1 MAVSQRS
8 LSELQEGY
16 AAALEDFLERGDEIS
31 LQRGYELGRRALGE
45 GWGILEMVELHHRA
59 LAAVLG
65 RRRAT
70 KAEVESV
77 EKAGDFFVEA
87 MSAFEMTNRAFGEA
101 NAALRRLNETLE
113 AEVKRVAYALH
124 DGAGQLLAAV
134 HLKLDDV
141 SREMSPAVRERIQ
154 QVRQVLD
161 RMEGQLRALAHELR
175 PPILDDRGL
184 VPALE
189 NLAEGVS
196 RRAEIRV
203 TVDAFQGPRLPVRV
217 ETALYRVVQE
227 ALNNAAKH
235 AHAQS
240 VQIRLWKATGSVCCS
255 VRDDGAGF
263 DSATLSAGA
272 EKRGLGL
279 TGIRERMEAL
289 GGSVEIHSAPG
300 QGTDYQITV
309 PIEG

>member
-1 MAVSQRS
+1 MVLNQRS
-8 LSELQEGY
+8 LCELEERY
-16 AAALEDFLERGDEIS
+16 AAALQDYLQRGDEAC
-31 LQRGYELGRRALGE
+31 LLRAYELGRQALGE
-45 GWGILEMVELHHRA
+45 GLGILEMVVLHHRA
-59 LAAVLG
+59 LATVLG
-65 RRRAT
+65 RRRGT
-70 KAEVESV
+70 EAEVESV
-77 EKAGDFFVEA
+77 KKAGDFFAEA

-113 AEVKRVAYALH
+113 AEVKRVAYSLH

-134 HLKLDDV
+134 HMKLDDV
-141 SREMSPAVRERIQ
+141 SRGMSPAVRERVQ
-154 QVRQVLD
+154 QVRQMLD

-196 RRAEIRV
+196 RRAEVRV

-235 AHAQS
+235 AHAKS

-263 DSATLSAGA
+263 DAATVSAAA

-279 TGIRERMEAL
+279 TGIRERLHAL
-289 GGSVEIHSAPG
+289 GGSFEIHSAPG

>member
-1 MAVSQRS
+1 MVVSQRS
-8 LSELQEGY
+8 LCELEQRY
-16 AAALEDFLERGDEIS
+16 AAALEDYLERGGEAG
-31 LQRGYELGRRALGE
+31 LQRGYELGRQALGE
-45 GWGILEMVELHHRA
+45 GRGILEMVELHHRA

-65 RRRAT
+65 RRQA
-70 KAEVESV
+70 AEVKLEGIK
-77 EKAGDFFVEA
+77 KAGDFFAEA

-134 HLKLDDV
+134 HMKLDDV
-141 SREMSPAVRERIQ
+141 SRGMSPGVRERVQ
-154 QVRQVLD
+154 QVRQMLD

-175 PPILDDRGL
+175 PPILDERGL

-196 RRAEIRV
+196 RRAGVRV
-203 TVDAFQGPRLPVRV
+203 TVEAFQGPRLPVRV
-217 ETALYRVVQE
+217 ETAIYRVVQE

-235 AHAQS
+235 AHPKS
-240 VQIRLWKATGSVCCS
+240 VQIRLWKAEGSVCCS

-263 DSATLSAGA
+263 DLATVTAGA
-272 EKRGLGL
+272 GKRGLGL
-279 TGIRERMEAL
+279 TGIRERLEAL
-289 GGSVEIHSAPG
+289 GGSFEIQSAPG
-300 QGTDYQITV
+300 QGTDYRINV